1 MMHSFSTSE
10 FVYVVQL
17 SVKQRSD
24 ASLSMLYEQ
33 RRRSVMPDV
42 CHCVIECRIPQ
53 QLQLQQQNL
62 QLTRMT
68 WVITHNDLWLTCIS
82 NLSPL
87 YQADDTHRNYRSC
100 VGKWSN

>member
-42 CHCVIECRIPQ
+42 YVTAS
-53 QLQLQQQNL
+53 LN
-62 QLTRMT
+62 
-68 WVITHNDLWLTCIS
+68 
-82 NLSPL
+82 
-87 YQADDTHRNYRSC
+87 AAYRSSC
-100 VGKWSN
+100 SCSSKICN